1 LVTAWFGVSGKKR
14 QRLGGGGGDATGGAR
29 ADAEDVA
36 EASGAPGA
44 GV

>member
-1 LVTAWFGVSGKKR
+1 VFREKNVS
-14 QRLGGGGGDATGGAR
+14 DSAAAAATRRVGAR